1 VIEKEI
7 ILSIDFLTELEQKV
21 DILIK
26 NHEQLR
32 EENGKLKEELS
43 NKGKNT
49 ETLAEENQ
57 ALKTE
62 IETLRSGVAEK
73 ENKLNLVA
81 DKIRVVMSK
90 IEAA

>member
-1 VIEKEI
+1 M
-7 ILSIDFLTELEQKV
+7 SIDFLTELEQKV

-43 NKGKNT
+43 HKGKNT
-49 ETLAEENQ
+49 ETLTEENN
-57 ALKTE
+57 ALKAE

-73 ENKLNLVA
+73 DDKLKLVA
-81 DKIRVVMSK
+81 EKIRVVMSK